1 MATSREE
8 KEKKLAVLLE
18 KCMPLAVAFSGGVD
32 STYLLHEAAKAG
44 KEKVTALIMKTPS
57 VPERELDEAVA
68 FCKSREFL
76 FSFFRRILFRLKD
89 SGKTDGTAVISV
101 SIFFFPRSLR
111 RQRKKGFLL
120 WQTARMRTT
129 GRNSVPG

>member
-32 STYLLHEAAKAG
+32 STYLLHEAVKAG

-68 FCKSREFL
+68 FCKSRGI
-76 FSFFRRILFRLKD
+76 SFFVLPADPF
-89 SGKTDGTAVISV
+89 
-101 SIFFFPRSLR
+101 
-111 RQRKKGFLL
+111 
-120 WQTARMRTT
+120 
-129 GRNSVPG
+129 